1 MLKQAFL
8 RRLLLGVAL
17 GAAAL
22 SAPVVVGSLTPAY
35 AQVSAEFQ
43 AALEPYGEWRRN
55 ARFGEVWVPD
65 DRPAGWRPYTEGHWV
80 YTDDWGWY
88 WVADDEEADWGWV
101 TYHYGRWVHD
111 RGSWFWVPGDEWAPA
126 WVDWRRGNDYVGW
139 APLPPELIIDED
151 EYTNDPGYWVFVQPR
166 YMIAPRLRT
175 YYLPQQR
182 AVIVFRQTVVV
193 NRTVRLEHNRN
204 RFAVNPGIAPGIIG
218 LAAHRSIPTFRVQPR
233 VLAGTH
239 GVIGAV
245 QVRPQDFGRRGQ
257 PRAKGVNPLHA
268 TIEPTKTVVQPV
280 KSVPKAQPLGK
291 DEHGRLG
298 SHPPRA
304 AQGGTIAPPQA
315 PAPKVAPATQTPPSP
330 ACGHAGANRPCA
342 GDDATTPRT
351 RRRCSGHDA
360 ANAAVR
366 RAGCRTAAAS
376 GRINH
381 GSAATRGRS
390 AAGRACSGAA
400 AASQACSATAT
411 SRACA
416 SAAGRACSA
425 AAAAVRAPP
434 PPAVHAPPPPAARA
448 PPPPPPQ
455 ARTAACA
462 EAEAGREEARR
473 AEITASDKEK
483 RNGRPQGPPV
493 ACSGLARF
501 KRRARARSV
510 R

>member
-139 APLPPELIIDED
+139 APLPPELIVDED

-280 KSVPKAQPLGK
+280 TSVPKAQPLGK

-304 AQGGTIAPPQA
+304 AQGGTIALPQV

-330 ACGHAGANRPCA
+330 AGTPARTGPAP
-342 GDDATTPRT
+342 ATTP
-351 RRRCSGHDA
+351 A
-360 ANAAVR
+360 APRAPTQVHPQTPQTPPKQPNVAPPPHPGGSTTAPPPRAV
-366 RAGCRTAAAS
+366 APPPVVHAPAPPPPVRTAPPPPPVVHAPAPPVVHAPAPPPPV
-376 GRINH
+376 RM
-381 GSAATRGRS
+381 APPPPAR
-390 AAGRACSGAA
+390 
-400 AASQACSATAT
+400 TAP
-411 SRACA
+411 
-416 SAAGRACSA
+416 
-425 AAAAVRAPP
+425 PP
-434 PPAVHAPPPPAARA
+434 PPAVHAPPPPAAHA
-448 PPPPPPQ
+448 PPPPAAHAPPPQ
-455 ARTAACA
+455 KP
-462 EAEAGREEARR
+462 G
-473 AEITASDKEK
+473 EK
-483 RNGRPQGPPV
+483 KPDVP
-493 ACSGLARF
+493 
-501 KRRARARSV
+501 K
-510 R
+510 